1 MRSMFASLVFFVGIF
16 GTCSLALGASRTAAH
31 EKLIENVCASQKP
44 VLVIDTFDGNQ
55 TNEMNIDLDGDG
67 AFDMHHGDF
76 VSRLVHLHGQSTIKE
91 VIGTPVFS
99 HQLLEVLLKY
109 IAQIESGQLELS
121 WINFSQG
128 YTVEID
134 SLNRVIGQK
143 GKINEFNV
151 HLFGSE
157 VLQALWT
164 SKPKLKLKELNE
176 AFLRLQEL
184 GIPVFVAAANSGYKE
199 VNLYS
204 LFPNVY
210 SVGSIDLQGR
220 KADYSADNSTVTIW
234 RKGDVRAITNGT
246 GLDLNEDGRVDVQ
259 LDTPLVSID
268 VKESLRGRR
277 AQELVQSVP
286 RDIDEQNNN
295 NTSVFHGLVRQ
306 LPRGLYSTNQ
316 ILSKSLATPF
326 QQSRYI
332 KTLGDY
338 FYMDGLNTMPLVFLK
353 VNGAGELLLQQG
365 KDEGIGQFRNTLY
378 GTSFSSPSI
387 CDGTVTPEKFAL

>member
-1 MRSMFASLVFFVGIF
+1 MRSMFASLLFFF
-16 GTCSLALGASRTAAH
+16 GFSCTFSLALGASRTAAH
-31 EKLIENVCASQKP
+31 EKLIQKVCASQKP
-44 VLVIDTFDGNQ
+44 VLVIDTFDGNK

-76 VSRLVHLHGQSTIKE
+76 VSHLVQLNGQSTIKE

-128 YTVEID
+128 YTVEFD

-143 GKINEFNV
+143 GKINELNI

-157 VLQALWT
+157 VLQALWS
-164 SKPKLKLKELNE
+164 SKPKLKLQELNE
-176 AFLRLQEL
+176 AFLRLQDL

-234 RKGDVRAITNGT
+234 RKGDVQAITNGA
-246 GLDLNEDGRVDVQ
+246 GLDLNEDGRADVQ
-259 LDTPLVSID
+259 LNTQLVPRAL
-268 VKESLRGRR
+268 KESLDGRLSR
-277 AQELVQSVP
+277 ELLLSVP
-286 RDIDEQNNN
+286 RDIDEKNDN
-295 NTSVFHGLVRQ
+295 NTAVFHGLASQ
-306 LPRGLYSTNQ
+306 LPRGLYSTNE

-338 FYMDGLNTMPLVFLK
+338 FFMDGSNPRPLVFLK
-353 VNGAGELLLQQG
+353 VNGAGELLVQQG
-365 KDEGIGQFRNTLY
+365 KNEGIGQFRNILY

-387 CDGTVTPEKFAL
+387 